1 MTSLLGVCDLTLP
14 LVTCEP
20 MTSVLCNK
28 SEGIVR
34 LAVKQEVE
42 EIWTDGNSL
51 P

>member
-20 MTSVLCNK
+20 MTSMPCNK
-28 SEGIVR
+28 SKGSVR
-34 LAVKQEVE
+34 LGVKREVE
-42 EIWTDGNSL
+42 EIWTDGNSF